1 MKRKKLADILL
12 TGILVMGLLSGC
24 GSSGQGSDT
33 AGNSVGADN
42 ASGNTSVSD
51 TASAEKEDTGENIST
66 ENGVLNED
74 EEITLHLFGP
84 GLLASQG
91 ETGALDMITG
101 LETPGY
107 EVIEARWNELHPNV
121 HLEIEAAPWDNWQ
134 SAVQTAALGGE
145 LDVILHGAT
154 LTALVEPLDSFLAED
169 SEFRDK
175 IYTTETRRTT
185 DVNDLSVATT
195 TGIPY
200 TLQPQ
205 IAYLDKQIFDNYGVE
220 VPDASWT
227 WSDMLALAEK
237 LTGTDPVTG
246 KQTYGVQLDSMDN
259 ANNSFFSYQMIASAY
274 DAKVFQYGKT
284 VEDSTVNF
292 ENDKTEKV
300 FQMIQDLG
308 KYTSSNVKE
317 GMNISYQL
325 TADNDTAIRYSQD
338 AFTHFKEANEAGISD
353 KFVFLPMPVIEEGS
367 NAGNPSSFK
376 GCNNMAICNTSKN
389 KEWAWEFIKFMV
401 TDPECVQWVI
411 DCGQVPNTPDGMD
424 SVMEIMGDKADAI
437 VISLEGMP
445 DDFSNSTTEY
455 YNNISFGPI
464 VTSLGVVTH
473 DLVNGTISPAEAARQ
488 MQKTVDEYLATQ

>member
-1 MKRKKLADILL
+1 MKRKKLTSIILS
-12 TGILVMGLLSGC
+12 GILVMGLLSGC
-24 GSSGQGSDT
+24 GSAGSDNGSSGSDGAS
-33 AGNSVGADN
+33 AGNSADVQAPA
-42 ASGNTSVSD
+42 ASETD
-51 TASAEKEDTGENIST
+51 APEEESA
-66 ENGVLNED
+66 LNED

-91 ETGALDMITG
+91 EKGALDMITG

-107 EVIEARWNELHPNV
+107 EVIEARWNELHPNI

-134 SAVQTAALGGE
+134 SAVQTAALGGD

-154 LTALVEPLDSFLAED
+154 LTALVDPLDDYLAND
-169 SEFRDK
+169 PEFRNN

-205 IAYLDKQIFDNYGVE
+205 IAYLDKQIFEDYGVE

-227 WSDMLALAEK
+227 WEDMLSLAEK

-246 KQTYGVQLDSMDN
+246 KQTYGVQLDSMDS
-259 ANNSFFSYQMIASAY
+259 ANNSFFNYQMIASAY
-274 DAKVFQYGKT
+274 DAKVFHYGKT
-284 VEDSTVNF
+284 AEDSTVNF
-292 ENDKTEKV
+292 VNEKTEKV

-338 AFTHFKEANEAGISD
+338 AFTHFKEAEAAGISD
-353 KFVFLPMPVIEEGS
+353 RYVFLPMPVIEEGN
-367 NAGNPSSFK
+367 NAGSPSSFK

-401 TDPECVQWVI
+401 TDPECIKWVV
-411 DCGQVPNTPDGMD
+411 DCGQIPNTPDGMD
-424 SVMEIMGDKADAI
+424 SVMAIMGEKADAI
-437 VISLEGMP
+437 VTSLEGMP

-455 YNNISFGPI
+455 YNNISFGPV
-464 VTSLGVVTH
+464 VTSLGVVTQ
-473 DLVNGTISPAEAARQ
+473 DLVNGTITPAQAAEQ